1 MVEGLDMGVLLGS
14 GRVLFGDVFIKGS
27 LSVGGMCF
35 GKCGNGAWL
44 HMSVDETGQ
53 NANILWNIFYLG
65 MYSIFQ

>member
-35 GKCGNGAWL
+35 GECGNGAWL
-44 HMSVDETGQ
+44 CWLVDEP
-53 NANILWNIFYLG
+53 AKMRI
-65 MYSIFQ
+65 